1 MDLRQ
6 IAFAAALGLFATA
19 VSAQVTLYG
28 IVDTGVEVLNH
39 VNGDTLTRVPT
50 FTGGQYPSRWGLR
63 GAENLGGGLSAV
75 FTLESGFAM
84 DTGASLQN
92 GRLFGRQA
100 FLGLS
105 GNWGTLTLGRH
116 WTMTFYSLLDADV
129 IGAAVFSMA
138 SLDSYI
144 PNARSDNSILYRG
157 TFSGLTIGGTYTF
170 GRDVLA
176 AGNCPGENAS
186 GSRKACTGWSALLK
200 YDGTYW
206 GFAAAYD
213 IFHGGAGATPI
224 IVIPSSSPAPPGT
237 TTVAFTSP
245 DDDDGRTFLNGYFKF
260 GSLKIGGGWIGRKIS
275 TAAGDVESDL
285 YYLGLNYPFTS
296 AFSLDAQLLGIRHDD
311 RDADADMLVL
321 RGNYNFSRS
330 TGVYATAGYVDNK
343 GTLSYSVSGSTLLPA
358 SPAPAQSQTG
368 VMLGVRHF
376 F

>member
-1 MDLRQ
+1 MVLRKLALAAG
-6 IAFAAALGLFATA
+6 IAGAATA
-19 VSAQVTLYG
+19 ASAQVALYG
-28 IVDTGVEVLNH
+28 ILDTGVEILNH
-39 VNGDTLTRVPT
+39 VNGNTMVRVPT
-50 FTGGQYPSRWGLR
+50 FTGGQFPSRWGLR
-63 GAENLGGGLSAV
+63 GAESLGGGLSAV
-75 FTLESGFAM
+75 FTLESGIAM
-84 DTGASLQN
+84 DSGSSLQN

-100 FLGLS
+100 FAGLS
-105 GNWGTLTLGRH
+105 GNLGTLTLGRQ
-116 WTMTFYSLLDADV
+116 WTMTFYSLFDADV

-144 PNARSDNSILYRG
+144 PNARSDNSISYRG

-176 AGNCPGENAS
+176 AGNCPGENSS
-186 GSRKACTGWSALLK
+186 GSNKACTGWSALLK
-200 YDGTYW
+200 YDTPFW
-206 GFAAAYD
+206 GIAAAYD

-224 IVIPSSSPAPPGT
+224 IVVPTSSPAPPGT

-245 DDDDGRTFLNGYFKF
+245 DDDDGRMYLNGYFKF
-260 GSLKIGGGWIGRKIS
+260 GSLKVGGGWIGRKIS

-285 YYLGLNYPFTS
+285 YYLGLNFPFTP

-321 RGNYNFSRS
+321 RGNYNLSRRS
-330 TGVYATAGYVDNK
+330 AVYATAGYVDNK

-358 SPAPAQSQTG
+358 SPAPGQSQTG
-368 VMLGVRHF
+368 VMLGMRHF